1 MEPQDLIIET
11 PSGRV
16 HAHAEPRGADAVVYT
31 LGGALRGT
39 VHITGT
45 HHPDHWDQFTALR
58 ATFGSADAM
67 AKVPPADSL
76 PRLRNSTARHTGY
89 LLAWEGPA
97 GPQWEQSRIES
108 TSGRPP
114 SPKTEDTLRTV
125 LHAVTEDATRRPDRA
140 RILDASRVRQTPA
153 LLDFFA
159 LARRNSEADIARYG
173 SRAASDRHQ
182 ARIVTAA
189 WWTAARW
196 LTARPHPLLTLL
208 LADRP
213 NSLARTAHTLALAA
227 TANEDAAAAEARR
240 MQRFEAEAASLRS
253 QMQPRR
259 RTAAASPTH

>member
-1 MEPQDLIIET
+1 MDPQYLIIET

-16 HAHAEPRGADAVVYT
+16 HAHAEPRGDDAVIYT

-39 VHITGT
+39 VHVTGT
-45 HHPDHWDQFTALR
+45 HHPHHWDQFTALR
-58 ATFGSADAM
+58 ATFGAADAM
-67 AKVPPADSL
+67 AKLPPADSL

-114 SPKTEDTLRTV
+114 APKTGDTLRTV
-125 LHAVTEDATRRPDRA
+125 LHAVTEDAARRPDRP
-140 RILDASRVRQTPA
+140 RILDASRARQTPA

-159 LARRNSEADIARYG
+159 ASRRNSEADIARYG
-173 SRAASDRHQ
+173 GRAASDRRQ

-196 LTARPHPLLTLL
+196 LTGHPHPVLALL
-208 LADRP
+208 LSNRP
-213 NSLARTAHTLALAA
+213 GSLAREAHSLAQAA
-227 TANEDAAAAEARR
+227 AANEDAAATEARR
-240 MQRFEAEAASLRS
+240 MERFEAEAASLRS

-259 RTAAASPTH
+259 RTTPASPTR

>member
-1 MEPQDLIIET
+1 MDPQSLIIET

-16 HAHAEPRGADAVVYT
+16 HAHAAPRGDDAILYT

-39 VHITGT
+39 VHVTGT
-45 HHPDHWDQFTALR
+45 HHPHHWDQFTALR

-67 AKVPPADSL
+67 AELPPADSL
-76 PRLRNSTARHTGY
+76 PRLSNSTARHTGY

-114 SPKTEDTLRTV
+114 SPKTGDTLRTV
-125 LHAVTEDATRRPDRA
+125 LHAVTEDASRRPDRA
-140 RILDASRVRQTPA
+140 QILDASRVRQTPA

-159 LARRNSEADIARYG
+159 LSRRNSAADIARYG
-173 SRAASDRHQ
+173 SRAASDRRQ

-189 WWTAARW
+189 WWAAARW
-196 LTARPHPLLTLL
+196 LTTHPHPVLALL

-213 NSLARTAHTLALAA
+213 GSLARQAHALVLAA
-227 TANEDAAAAEARR
+227 TANEDAAATEARR

-259 RTAAASPTH
+259 RIAAARPAR